1 MLCPS
6 LNLGYAHRWV
16 GGEMVKILDNRR
28 INGRVRFGIVR
39 TKLENMFEIGIA
51 VKETPLNLF
60 YGEFKR
66 EL

>member
-1 MLCPS
+1 
-6 LNLGYAHRWV
+6 
-16 GGEMVKILDNRR
+16 MVKILDNRR
-28 INGRVRFGIVR
+28 INRRGRFGIVR

>member
-1 MLCPS
+1 
-6 LNLGYAHRWV
+6 
-16 GGEMVKILDNRR
+16 MVKILDNRR